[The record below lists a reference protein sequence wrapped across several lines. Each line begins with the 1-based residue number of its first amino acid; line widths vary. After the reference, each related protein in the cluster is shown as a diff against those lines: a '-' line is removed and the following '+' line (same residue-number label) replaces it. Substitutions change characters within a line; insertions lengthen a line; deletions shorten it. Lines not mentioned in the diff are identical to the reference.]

1 MERSLAQKI
10 GGSDKNTRQTA
21 SFVKHCEYLEH
32 NNHKTFFLAFLF
44 NLPFL
49 RDRRKRTFYLAEWL
63 FCARRSPKHEN
74 IMKAVLVSW
83 KAVHAEF

>member
-32 NNHKTFFLAFLF
+32 NNHKTFFCAFFF
-44 NLPFL
+44 NLLSYAIVEKNFSSRWMVVL
-49 RDRRKRTFYLAEWL
+49 
-63 FCARRSPKHEN
+63 CRSPKHKN
-74 IMKAVLVSW
+74 IMKA
-83 KAVHAEF
+83 EF